1 MFDNTN
7 KNVHDNSFH
16 NESLRL
22 ADELRSKPASFK
34 INIQGKRID
43 TPARSGFDIET
54 CSSNEIKNWLNDP
67 SKKKSASLLM
77 FVYRILV
84 VRFPSLYA
92 TIKRDIDK
100 RFKQE
105 LELIESESSNQV
117 EWFGEVG
124 FQNMVRLDKSL
135 NKNYVKAVK
144 INNDRIKFEKVKIT
158 KI

>member
-1 MFDNTN
+1 
-7 KNVHDNSFH
+7 
-16 NESLRL
+16 
-22 ADELRSKPASFK
+22 
-34 INIQGKRID
+34 
-43 TPARSGFDIET
+43 
-54 CSSNEIKNWLNDP
+54 
-67 SKKKSASLLM
+67 M

-84 VRFPSLYA
+84 VRFHSLYA

>member
-1 MFDNTN
+1 MIL
-7 KNVHDNSFH
+7 K
-16 NESLRL
+16 L
-22 ADELRSKPASFK
+22 ATLMRDPL
-34 INIQGKRID
+34 GWDD
-43 TPARSGFDIET
+43 TVKG
-54 CSSNEIKNWLNDP
+54 WLTP
-67 SKKKSASLLM
+67 WG
-77 FVYRILV
+77 VE
-84 VRFPSLYA
+84 
-92 TIKRDIDK
+92 
-100 RFKQE
+100 QE